1 MDQQGSQLGSQ
12 ATPSKT
18 YGKDTLRPVTI
29 RQLLHARQPHPDAEF
44 QVDGTDVTQVTLI
57 GQIRNISTQ
66 TTNVTYKLDDGT
78 AIIEV
83 KVWNNPDSL
92 DAPDGPQPPART
104 LVDGDYAR
112 VYGRMK
118 SFNNKRNVVAHVI
131 RKVTDFNEIGAH
143 LLEATAVHL
152 YFTRGPPP
160 QKDANQNQAGAAG
173 RGPSGAGQQGSGGAM
188 PGQANPGDL
197 FVGGA
202 SAATNRMSVAARSV
216 YDFLRTQ
223 PQMNEGLH
231 AQKIATDLKMP
242 YNDVMKA
249 ADELQGFGLIFTTV
263 DDETWAV
270 LES

>member
-1 MDQQGSQLGSQ
+1 M
-12 ATPSKT
+12 
-18 YGKDTLRPVTI
+18 
-29 RQLLHARQPHPDAEF
+29 
-44 QVDGTDVTQVTLI
+44 TLI

-66 TTNVTYKLDDGT
+66 TTNVTYKVDDGT

-143 LLEATAVHL
+143 LLEATVVHL

-160 QKDANQNQAGAAG
+160 QKDANQNQNQNQNQVGAGG
-173 RGPSGAGQQGSGGAM
+173 RGASGAGQQGPLGGAI

-197 FVGGA
+197 FGGGS
-202 SAATNRMSVAARSV
+202 SAATDRMSVPARSV
-216 YDFLRTQ
+216 YNFLRTQ